1 MVKYLQL
8 NIAWNGKS
16 NRCQSFRE
24 SGHMVEALTGE
35 NCESAS
41 GSETYVKR

>member
-8 NIAWNGKS
+8 NIALNGKS
-16 NRCQSFRE
+16 SRYRTFRE
-24 SGHMVEALTGE
+24 LGYMVETLAGE